1 MNNTEHKA
9 KQVESKAENTNVE
22 VEELSPTKERL
33 RRIESIDHQL
43 NGLVDVP
50 KSKVEIE
57 EIQNIKEVEY
67 TTELDKLEAG
77 LGQPLSEEV
86 RDKIHKNMVNSP
98 TEKAEEKGEQYDRLM
113 IEKIVLEN
121 IENPDFKNRVFPL
134 GSENVTQK
142 TFQNGLD
149 KLLDADIALPKADR
163 IRLFK
168 QTLEYYSSPV
178 MTEKPLW
185 HSTSSYTLRKCLE
198 DGLSGGHG
206 KFSGEAGSTNSSDQ
220 TQKGLSVSHP
230 NYPSAETFQQLF
242 ARLSAKKKGLAN
254 YLEID
259 SEKIT
264 GKTLPEVFVAELFN
278 TTSHEEMREILAKRM
293 KMKTD
298 QIDDEMIKKGI
309 SEEAQKAWIDYFNKQ
324 EYPPI
329 KEEIEGKILPT
340 ISNEKLRQELQ
351 FEVNHPFPCMITLES
366 SGKEQHLTSVSRGE
380 KATHIPFED
389 FYWDT
394 FQGEDI
400 REIRVPENQTKKVS
414 GWLEEKGLVGIK
426 IVPLEIFEIKRV
438 IQNSI

>member
-1 MNNTEHKA
+1 MNNTERSA
-9 KQVESKAENTNVE
+9 NQVKNKAENVDVE
-22 VEELSPTKERL
+22 AEELSPTKESL
-33 RRIESIDHQL
+33 GRIESIDHQL
-43 NGLVDVP
+43 NDLVGVP

-57 EIQNIKEVEY
+57 EIQNTKELEY
-67 TTELDKLEAG
+67 ATELDKLEVG

-86 RDKIHKNMVNSP
+86 RDKIHKNIVNSP
-98 TEKAEEKGEQYDRLM
+98 TEKAGEKGEQYDRLI

-134 GSENVTQK
+134 GGENVTEK
-142 TFQNGLD
+142 TFQNGLA
-149 KLLDADIALPKADR
+149 KLLGADISLLKADR

-178 MTEKPLW
+178 VTEKPLW

-206 KFSGEAGSTNSSDQ
+206 KFSGEAGTTNKSGQ
-220 TQKGLSVSHP
+220 TQRGLSVSHP

-242 ARLSAKKKGLAN
+242 ARLSAKKDELSN

-264 GKTLPEVFVAELFN
+264 GKSLPEVFVTELFN
-278 TTSHEEMREILAKRM
+278 TTSHEEMREILAK
-293 KMKTD
+293 KMRVGKD
-298 QIDDEMIKKGI
+298 QIDDEMIKNGI
-309 SEEAQKAWIDYFNKQ
+309 SEEAQNAFVRDFNNR
-324 EYPPI
+324 EYAPKI
-329 KEEIEGKILPT
+329 VEIERDILPN

-400 REIRVPENQTKKVS
+400 REIRVPESQIKKVKS
-414 GWLEEKGLVGIK
+414 WLEEKGLNHIE
-426 IVPLEIFEIKRV
+426 IVPLEIFEIKRI
-438 IQNSI
+438 IQASI